1 MSRNVL
7 ASSRRA
13 GVRTIE
19 RARGVPASLMR
30 FTAGRKIE
38 ISCENPSVLPVIG
51 GNTALQDSSGAFLN
65 LPGYSKAGGPDI
77 GS

>member
-1 MSRNVL
+1 
-7 ASSRRA
+7 
-13 GVRTIE
+13 
-19 RARGVPASLMR
+19 MR